1 MPIYPDPSHAA
12 LISRTS
18 FGRVT
23 HEWTANDDDAGHH
36 LHPSFTQHETVPYCA
51 VRTRPLLTLYL
62 KRSFAIL
69 VASAFTLAIA
79 PTYLFPQSERDSSG
93 AYVGVG
99 VDRVHSSATVL
110 SLHNGLN
117 RIDLLGTGQTGEI
130 IVSRRGNGNAHGY
143 SIVMFQVLA
152 RAASDGSNRRAWQV
166 IPFFGGPH
174 DSESGEEL
182 FRTSEGA
189 DCTLRDLRVVR
200 SSHGHPVEVVI
211 GSRDFGTSFADSAA
225 VHFDFYELQA
235 NAEPLGP
242 TYLFHH
248 VRTLH
253 AKRRYCD
260 VDDAFDRELGLGPAG
275 VLRWDGP
282 R

>member
-1 MPIYPDPSHAA
+1 MRAIHLRHIRTIDTVTPIVH
-12 LISRTS
+12 
-18 FGRVT
+18 
-23 HEWTANDDDAGHH
+23 TARNRSI
-36 LHPSFTQHETVPYCA
+36 LR

-62 KRSFAIL
+62 RRGFAIL

-174 DSESGEEL
+174 DSESG
-182 FRTSEGA
+182 RSCSGRAKVPT
-189 DCTLRDLRVVR
+189 VR
-200 SSHGHPVEVVI
+200 
-211 GSRDFGTSFADSAA
+211 FATCASSAA
-225 VHFDFYELQA
+225 A
-235 NAEPLGP
+235 
-242 TYLFHH
+242 T
-248 VRTLH
+248 
-253 AKRRYCD
+253 
-260 VDDAFDRELGLGPAG
+260 G
-275 VLRWDGP
+275 VP
-282 R
+282 